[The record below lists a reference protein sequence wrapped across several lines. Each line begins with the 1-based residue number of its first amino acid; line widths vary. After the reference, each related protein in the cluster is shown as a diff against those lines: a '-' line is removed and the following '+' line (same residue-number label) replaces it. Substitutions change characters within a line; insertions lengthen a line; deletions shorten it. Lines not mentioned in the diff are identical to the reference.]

1 MGNVS
6 TRPRKTATVVAKA
19 VAAVT
24 EPFPAHDTPSH
35 ATAELEG
42 REPGSLPH
50 TSTVQA
56 KEALVEL
63 LQQAETIASLLAH
76 NFGGD
81 GSFEEPSEA
90 PGLVGM
96 VQGVASLL
104 IAANEIAVDLV
115 LTDAAQKAILQARHL
130 AEHLEAQSQ
139 EDLYNDARGFRLG
152 DRFIS
157 MCYWTVEKLAKSA
170 HEVLV

>member
-1 MGNVS
+1 M
-6 TRPRKTATVVAKA
+6 ATPVAN
-19 VAAVT
+19 AVT
-24 EPFPAHDTPSH
+24 AVTAPSTTDSGSSAEPALTASATGSPS
-35 ATAELEG
+35 A
-42 REPGSLPH
+42 
-50 TSTVQA
+50 STKRSKV
-56 KEALVEL
+56 ALIEL
-63 LQQAETIASLLAH
+63 LQQAETIACLLAH

-96 VQGVASLL
+96 VQCVASLL
-104 IAANEIAVDLV
+104 IAANELAIDLV

-139 EDLYNDARGFRLG
+139 EDLYNETRGFRLG
-152 DRFIS
+152 DQFIS

-170 HEVLV
+170 HEVLA

>member
-6 TRPRKTATVVAKA
+6 TRPRKTATVVAEA
-19 VAAVT
+19 VTAVT
-24 EPFPAHDTPSH
+24 EPFPAHSTPSR
-35 ATAELEG
+35 ATAELEAS
-42 REPGSLPH
+42 ELGSPTR
-50 TSTVQA
+50 TSTAHA
-56 KEALVEL
+56 KEALIEL

-81 GSFEEPSEA
+81 GSFDEPCEA

-96 VQGVASLL
+96 VQCVASLL
-104 IAANEIAVDLV
+104 IAANELAVDLM
-115 LTDAAQKAILQARHL
+115 LTDAAQNAILQARHL

-139 EDLYNDARGFRLG
+139 EDLYNETRGFRLG

-157 MCYWTVEKLAKSA
+157 MCYWTVEKLAKRA